1 MAASLS
7 LVFSDAA
14 EALLRDL
21 ARMLDQIADLAPD

>member
-7 LVFSDAA
+7 LAFSDAA
-14 EALLRDL
+14 EALPDL